1 MGELDFNK
9 PANEI
14 ECLIRGLNPWP
25 SAYTHY
31 NGKMLKIWDADVVNY
46 ISDIVSESDLS
57 EAAEKQNDIDKEAN
71 GTVCFVDKKRIIIKC
86 GKDYLSVNEVQLE
99 GKKRMK
105 TEAFLLGCKVEKGT
119 ILGKTENK

>member
-1 MGELDFNK
+1 MGELDFSRT
-9 PANEI
+9 AHDI

-31 NGKMLKIWDADVVNY
+31 NGKMLKIWDADV
-46 ISDIVSESDLS
+46 ISDVSGIGS
-57 EAAEKQNDIDKEAN
+57 EENAVETDAAC
-71 GTVCFVDKKRIIIKC
+71 GTVCFVDKKSLIIKC

-105 TEAFLLGCKVEKGT
+105 TDAFLLGCRVEKGT
-119 ILGKTENK
+119 VLK